1 MKIKTKTIKLSY
13 PWTGQFKE
21 PGYRIE
27 QLTNSTEFHPATYI
41 TKVQATELCAS
52 KHWNVTIVPSSQ
64 SK

>member
-27 QLTNSTEFHPATYI
+27 QLTNSTEFHEIAKQNGRI
-41 TKVQATELCAS
+41 NA
-52 KHWNVTIVPSSQ
+52 HG
-64 SK
+64 